1 MKSST
6 YRCMAATV
14 MLAAGL
20 AGCSSKVTFG
30 INRGR
35 VDETREGIETVI
47 ADPERRA
54 KMQVIV
60 DGYVAEAEEIIA
72 EVKAL
77 RAEIVEKNR
86 DYDTTREEL
95 QALYDEIEGRLDR
108 LVAVAAE
115 YAAEMRQRC
124 SEDEWEEIFGHDDLL
139 NFKY

>member
-1 MKSST
+1 
-6 YRCMAATV
+6 MAVAA

-20 AGCSSKVTFG
+20 TGCSSKVTFG

-47 ADPERRA
+47 ADPARRA
-54 KMQVIV
+54 KMQAIV
-60 DGYVAEAEEIIA
+60 DVYVAEAEEITE

-86 DYDTTREEL
+86 DYDTTRGEL
-95 QALYDEIEGRLDR
+95 QALYDEIEGHLDR
-108 LVAVAAE
+108 LVAAAAE
-115 YAAEMRQRC
+115 HGEELRKLC
-124 SEDEWEEIFGHDDLL
+124 SEDEWEEIFDHDGDIL